1 MSEGRRQWWGR
12 CLILIRIKPASV
24 FIRCDFYILDDFN
37 FGIFCTYKTLGILS
51 VDLIIN
57 FNQHEVHHVNFQSI
71 VSLLDADHPNL
82 PSMVKAIA
90 QIAKVAPKIFEE
102 FSRDIVRDFL
112 LSEVGNYIK
121 RPRIERQITNIDLVR
136 P

>member
-1 MSEGRRQWWGR
+1 MSLSDAIFIFWI
-12 CLILIRIKPASV
+12 ILI
-24 FIRCDFYILDDFN
+24 FIYPDSR
-37 FGIFCTYKTLGILS
+37 TYKTLGILS

-57 FNQHEVHHVNFQSI
+57 FNQHEVNNVNFQSI

-82 PSMVKAIA
+82 PSIVKAIA

-121 RPRIERQITNIDLVR
+121 RIESYVN
-136 P
+136 